1 MLTQNVEMCHHKDG
15 DWIVLFSSGS
25 ETELAAVDYCR
36 SGLNYGD
43 IRFRPEVQL
52 FSNYLDYLIVLL
64 FLVCG
69 IFCYM
74 LLRLLKIQNIIQ
86 PMFSHSC
93 CVVLITSPMFDSIL
107 TLKRCRVV
115 TLVTFN

>member
-25 ETELAAVDYCR
+25 ETKLTAVDYCR
-36 SGLNYGD
+36 SGVNYGN

-64 FLVCG
+64 FWFVVSFA
-69 IFCYM
+69 ICYYGY
-74 LLRLLKIQNIIQ
+74 
-86 PMFSHSC
+86 
-93 CVVLITSPMFDSIL
+93 
-107 TLKRCRVV
+107 
-115 TLVTFN
+115 